1 MPSNNIKERINR
13 IKEKAQT
20 NLKAAL
26 SETVRATSAL
36 PSMAGEQKIQDNDTN
51 KTLVEQTQSPNRI
64 IYENS
69 TTYDAR
75 VDFYPVTYD
84 SKNQKYTLNFNGDE
98 YNYNLD
104 ETRPKK
110 LSRQWRQ
117 EEAQDFKEAGPDQ
130 IITITDPGEIRALG
144 SYSHSE
150 KNITLH
156 EFDITFNE
164 FEEYYSDE
172 YEDSQIQMAWNAI
185 SNHNKNLK
193 DTRIHE
199 EQHRTNDKLGIYAP
213 GLSPEQYGILNQY
226 DECSAKIAE
235 LNSYITDYKK
245 ALKEGKSKDEA
256 LQVFDNDYQKDYTFY
271 KEALAQGLD
280 PDSKEGRK
288 LMVQGTINMWQKK
301 YQEPYTEQILQ
312 IASKGSFNTDAAS
325 LIIGNEKELQKRINM
340 IFDNINNNNYSRKN
354 GVKSPLNLSRYLPE
368 EQMGL
373 TQAVQQAIDDF
384 IKWGNN
390 LSPETRDYIS
400 DNIRGRTDK
409 QKNRHLIELLTG
421 RKNPD
426 KVFSKQSNQNLQNN
440 NIPSQMMQS
449 KKQNSY

>member
-26 SETVRATSAL
+26 SETARATSAL

-98 YNYNLD
+98 YNYSQD
-104 ETRPKK
+104 KTHPKK

-130 IITITDPGEIRALG
+130 IITITDPGQTFAGG
-144 SYSHSE
+144 SYSFSE

-172 YEDSQIQMAWNAI
+172 YDDSKIQDTWNAI

-193 DTRIHE
+193 DARIHE

-256 LQVFDNDYQKDYTFY
+256 LQVFDNQKNYTFY

-288 LMVQGTINMWQKK
+288 LMVQGTINMWQKN
-301 YQEPYTEQILQ
+301 YQKSYEEQTFRVAAGKSL
-312 IASKGSFNTDAAS
+312 KTDAAS
-325 LIIGNEKELQKRINM
+325 LIIGNEQELQKRINK
-340 IFDNINNNNYSRKN
+340 IFDNINNNNYSREN
-354 GVKSPLNLSRYLPE
+354 GVKTPLNLSRYLPE

>member
-20 NLKAAL
+20 NLKEAL

-98 YNYNLD
+98 YNYSQD
-104 ETRPKK
+104 KTRPKK

-130 IITITDPGEIRALG
+130 IITITDPGEILVGG
-144 SYSHSE
+144 SYSPSQ

-193 DTRIHE
+193 DIRIHE

-256 LQVFDNDYQKDYTFY
+256 LQVFDNQKGFTFY
-271 KEALAQGLD
+271 KEALTQGLD
-280 PDSKEGRK
+280 PDSKEGRE
-288 LMVQGTINMWQKK
+288 LMVQGTINMWQKN
-301 YQEPYTEQILQ
+301 YQEFYQPQTFL
-312 IASKGSFNTDAAS
+312 IAQNGIFNTDAAS

-373 TQAVQQAIDDF
+373 TPTVQQAIDDF
-384 IKWGNN
+384 IKGTNN

-409 QKNRHLIELLTG
+409 QKNLHLIQLLTG
-421 RKNPD
+421 RKSAD
-426 KVFSKQSNQNLQNN
+426 KVFSKQSNPNLQNN